1 MIAIIIIGL
10 LAGIFVFSVL
20 IRGNA
25 RLPEEVKVQ
34 RYETKQR
41 AKANTGGALFLIGI
55 PFFILIWF
63 LMYLFP
69 QP

>member
-1 MIAIIIIGL
+1 MITIIIIAL

-25 RLPEEVKVQ
+25 RLPDEVKVQ

-41 AKANTGGALFLIGI
+41 AKANTGGALLLIGLPI
-55 PFFILIWF
+55 FLLIWF

-69 QP
+69 TP